1 MAQIHYNDVVKKIIN
16 ELSTSTNVLEK
27 YDNVT
32 YNITLYMLDRKK
44 EKIVDENIANNKG
57 FISEHI
63 DDNEKI
69 IIAQS
74 GVTLNF
80 VIDSL
85 LIKTVYGNFNNPI
98 NVHAYEMN
106 LKIKEPMGANLTNA
120 LDLSALAL
128 GYSTHLERPYWIDI
142 YFTGYEH
149 GSMKPIKKIPLDGKL
164 DTLTYRGMFGDVK
177 SSVDNLGTTWNMT
190 FIPYAQKFTNK
201 NINYLR
207 VTSEF
212 KQTEKTNLEKIMNRL
227 TELMK
232 EDYIETF
239 DDDIKEKVRSKLN
252 EKGFI
257 NIEYRFN
264 NPNKKAS
271 SIIIDPNTSGDDT
284 PNDTINFKINQNE
297 FFTTAVQKILTKTH
311 ANSKSLVAS
320 FIINPITEEVTKEV
334 EINRYNI
341 IIELYEDPIIKTAVM
356 GSNDFDP
363 ARDEYITKCKND
375 RSLFKKYIF
384 GFSGIDTS
392 VLEIHNVYDLLWYTT
407 SISDSNKKFNKANQN
422 LLNSKIDTNKT
433 KNEDDGINGSK
444 DGGEQAKAVIEAIKQ
459 QSSEYNA
466 QLGEIKSYLQKNHYV
481 EDMFYDK
488 YEEFVKKTGNLALE
502 VPERSNKLNISEEKL
517 ASQSES
523 KEYDKQAIIADIMF
537 DKLYKSGQLSTT
549 KFTIIADPYWL
560 IPLCV
565 VDTDAGLKISNIM
578 SKEPGSR
585 TYKCAFELRTFYKQ
599 VKNYRN
605 EQAGYIDGKQTLGA
619 DYAMNPALNVSGIYI
634 IYQAETKFEDG
645 KFIQTLNG
653 VLDPHFLSNF

>member
-1 MAQIHYNDVVKKIIN
+1 M
-16 ELSTSTNVLEK
+16 
-27 YDNVT
+27 
-32 YNITLYMLDRKK
+32 
-44 EKIVDENIANNKG
+44 
-57 FISEHI
+57 
-63 DDNEKI
+63 
-69 IIAQS
+69 
-74 GVTLNF
+74 
-80 VIDSL
+80 
-85 LIKTVYGNFNNPI
+85 
-98 NVHAYEMN
+98 
-106 LKIKEPMGANLTNA
+106 
-120 LDLSALAL
+120 
-128 GYSTHLERPYWIDI
+128 
-142 YFTGYEH
+142 
-149 GSMKPIKKIPLDGKL
+149 
-164 DTLTYRGMFGDVK
+164 
-177 SSVDNLGTTWNMT
+177 
-190 FIPYAQKFTNK
+190 
-201 NINYLR
+201 
-207 VTSEF
+207 
-212 KQTEKTNLEKIMNRL
+212 
-227 TELMK
+227 
-232 EDYIETF
+232 
-239 DDDIKEKVRSKLN
+239 
-252 EKGFI
+252 
-257 NIEYRFN
+257 
-264 NPNKKAS
+264 
-271 SIIIDPNTSGDDT
+271 
-284 PNDTINFKINQNE
+284 
-297 FFTTAVQKILTKTH
+297 QKILTKTH